1 MDNRIVEFIFPLLEF
16 FFSQYLELE
25 DKINKSL
32 GNFWYCNSWYD
43 KLILG
48 IFQLLRY
55 WNKFDK
61 IVWSVL
67 IAIHEN
73 IKKKKKNQW
82 RYVFKVI
89 TLVVN
94 KQRLNNRKIKE
105 ENYHFYLSIFIDER
119 KHLGGHFSL
128 SSRRRIMNRFIA
140 KRHIWRET
148 GRDEMMNW

>member
-1 MDNRIVEFIFPLLEF
+1 MLLREFCNEVCSGVIQTGTPLISFKSYNFCRLFCKINDAIVPPPWTIESLNLFFHSSNF

-25 DKINKSL
+25 DKINKFL

-48 IFQLLRY
+48 IFQLLWY

-73 IKKKKKNQW
+73 IKKKKKINGDTCLRLL
-82 RYVFKVI
+82 RYV
-89 TLVVN
+89 
-94 KQRLNNRKIKE
+94 
-105 ENYHFYLSIFIDER
+105 
-119 KHLGGHFSL
+119 
-128 SSRRRIMNRFIA
+128 SR
-140 KRHIWRET
+140 E
-148 GRDEMMNW
+148 

>member
-16 FFSQYLELE
+16 FFFSQYLELE
-25 DKINKSL
+25 DKINKFL

-73 IKKKKKNQW
+73 IKKKKKINGDTCLRLL
-82 RYVFKVI
+82 RYV
-89 TLVVN
+89 
-94 KQRLNNRKIKE
+94 
-105 ENYHFYLSIFIDER
+105 
-119 KHLGGHFSL
+119 
-128 SSRRRIMNRFIA
+128 SR
-140 KRHIWRET
+140 E
-148 GRDEMMNW
+148 